1 MWGWLEGLGLKVVIS
16 KRYYIM
22 GASDNDSLLG
32 SSPGGG
38 GLIPPAPI
46 LFPQY
51 FYK

>member
-1 MWGWLEGLGLKVVIS
+1 
-16 KRYYIM
+16 M

-46 LFPQY
+46 VLLLSVLSGVLN
-51 FYK
+51 

>member
-1 MWGWLEGLGLKVVIS
+1 
-16 KRYYIM
+16 M

-46 LFPQY
+46 FIV
-51 FYK
+51 